1 MSEGERV
8 GHRGVRGGGREEI
21 RSRVGPTTDFSTTRE
36 KSACPSPVRNP
47 GRASDVRRGAL
58 PFLFSPLV
66 FVVGSILYVEQLKI
80 DVVSDY
86 NNIGV
91 MEN

>member
-1 MSEGERV
+1 MSGGERV

-36 KSACPSPVRNP
+36 KSEKSACRSPVRNP

-58 PFLFSPLV
+58 PNVLMIISV
-66 FVVGSILYVEQLKI
+66 KG
-80 DVVSDY
+80 
-86 NNIGV
+86 
-91 MEN
+91 

>member
-21 RSRVGPTTDFSTTRE
+21 RSRVEPTTDFSTTRE
-36 KSACPSPVRNP
+36 KSACRSPVQNP

-58 PFLFSPLV
+58 L
-66 FVVGSILYVEQLKI
+66 
-80 DVVSDY
+80 D
-86 NNIGV
+86 
-91 MEN
+91 

>member
-47 GRASDVRRGAL
+47 GCASDVRRGAL
-58 PFLFSPLV
+58 PFFEKRNRQSSLPVYKNVMALAWYIS
-66 FVVGSILYVEQLKI
+66 GS
-80 DVVSDY
+80 
-86 NNIGV
+86 N
-91 MEN
+91 